1 MPVDHKKILEALQP
15 LAEGLVAGECQ
26 TRRDGDLIITAELLP
41 ATGAPRED
49 EWEGVLVRIISKTA
63 GQLAINAF
71 QFSAYGTL
79 QSKDR
84 TGRVYFGTKP
94 DDLRGEKLAA
104 AVEKY
109 VALFR

>member
-15 LAEGLVAGECQ
+15 LAGGLVAGECQ
-26 TRRDGDLIITAELLP
+26 TRRDGDLIFTAELM
-41 ATGAPRED
+41 ASTGAPRDD

-63 GQLAINAF
+63 GQIAVNGF

-79 QSKDR
+79 PSKDR

-94 DDLRGEKLAA
+94 GELKGEALAA
-104 AVEKY
+104 AVEEY